1 MKLKSLI
8 GGVVGLFTVL
18 WLGGCTMFAYM
29 NPMTGEKQLDPPS
42 SQDVAAAQSNPNS
55 FASNNPGADFSQKA
69 EYGVDAYG
77 ARTHLIP
84 PIPTLSQRIPAP
96 PAINSPTGTPGVS
109 AAGAAA
115 TTGPMIGSPPPPP
128 SISPKVH

>member
-18 WLGGCTMFAYM
+18 WLGGCTMFYYM
-29 NPMTGEKQLDPPS
+29 NPMTGESQLNPPS
-42 SQDVAAAQSNPNS
+42 SQDVATAQSKPSS
-55 FASNNPGADFSQKA
+55 FASKNPGLDFSQKA
-69 EYGVDAYG
+69 KYANTELTPD
-77 ARTHLIP
+77 RFHLSGMP
-84 PIPTLSQRIPAP
+84 PLL
-96 PAINSPTGTPGVS
+96 SPTGTPGVS

-128 SISPKVH
+128 PPPTPTH

>member
-29 NPMTGEKQLDPPS
+29 NPMTGERQLNPPS
-42 SQDVAAAQSNPNS
+42 SQDVATAQSKPNS
-55 FASNNPGADFSQKA
+55 FASKNPGLDFSQKA
-69 EYGVDAYG
+69 QYSNSILDPNRYFLSAM
-77 ARTHLIP
+77 P
-84 PIPTLSQRIPAP
+84 PLL
-96 PAINSPTGTPGVS
+96 SPTGTPGVG

-115 TTGPMIGSPPPPP
+115 TTGPMIGSPPPP

>member
-29 NPMTGEKQLDPPS
+29 NPMTGERQLNPPS
-42 SQDVAAAQSNPNS
+42 SQDVATAQSNPNS
-55 FASNNPGADFSQKA
+55 FASKNPGLDFSQKA
-69 EYGVDAYG
+69 EYINDY
-77 ARTHLIP
+77 RTPDTFRLRERRP
-84 PIPTLSQRIPAP
+84 LL
-96 PAINSPTGTPGVS
+96 SPTGTPGVG

-115 TTGPMIGSPPPPP
+115 TTGPMISSPPPPP
-128 SISPKVH
+128 PRVH